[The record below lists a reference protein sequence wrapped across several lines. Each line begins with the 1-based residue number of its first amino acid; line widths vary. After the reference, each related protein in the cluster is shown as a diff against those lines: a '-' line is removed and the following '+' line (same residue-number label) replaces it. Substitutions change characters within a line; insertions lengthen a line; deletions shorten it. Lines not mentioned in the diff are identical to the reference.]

1 MVWKIKYDNQRNQQ
15 ETEPLHITKK
25 RRLPMGKK
33 AQDARNFT
41 APVEEHELEERYEKY
56 KRILAGLTVMSD
68 IFMRNVLKKRE
79 CTEYIL
85 QVIMDRE
92 DLEVKEQILQKD
104 YKNLQGRSAILDSVV
119 CDREGKRYNVEIQQ
133 ENEGASVKRARY
145 HSSLLDV
152 NTLKEGQNFEELGE
166 SYVIFI
172 TRNDVLGYGLPIYHI
187 GRRIKEV
194 SEEFPD
200 KTYII
205 YVNAKIQDETTE
217 LGRLMHDLQCRNAE
231 EMYSEILAER
241 VRELKETP
249 KGVDSMCREM
259 DEIYN
264 EGMEKGIEKGLRQ
277 GLQEG
282 KMEMKQETVLSMANL
297 GMPVE
302 QIAAVVKESVG
313 IVQKWISEGKAAV

>member
-1 MVWKIKYDNQRNQQ
+1 
-15 ETEPLHITKK
+15 
-25 RRLPMGKK
+25 MGKE
-33 AQDARNFT
+33 AQDARNFN
-41 APVEEHELEERYEKY
+41 APVEEHELKERYEKY
-56 KRILAGLTVMSD
+56 KRILEGLTIMSD

-85 QVIMDRE
+85 RIIMDRE

-104 YKNLQGRSAILDSVV
+104 YKNLQGRSAILDSVA
-119 CDREGKRYNVEIQQ
+119 CDMEEKRYNVEIQQ

-152 NTLKEGQNFEELGE
+152 NELKEGQSFEELPE

-172 TRNDVLGYGLPIYHI
+172 ARNDVLGYGLPIYHI
-187 GRRIKEV
+187 TKKVEEV
-194 SEEFPD
+194 REDFRD
-200 KTYII
+200 GAHII
-205 YVNAKIQDETTE
+205 YVNAKIKDKETA
-217 LGRLMHDLQCRNAE
+217 LGRLMYDLQCRTAD
-231 EMYSEILAER
+231 EMFSEILAER

-249 KGVDSMCREM
+249 EGVDSMCREM

-264 EGMEKGIEKGLRQ
+264 EGIERGLEK
-277 GLQEG
+277 G

-302 QIAAVVKESVG
+302 QIAAVVKESIG
-313 IVQKWISEGKAAV
+313 MVQKWISEGKTAV

>member
-1 MVWKIKYDNQRNQQ
+1 
-15 ETEPLHITKK
+15 
-25 RRLPMGKK
+25 MGKE
-33 AQDARNFT
+33 AQDARNFNV
-41 APVEEHELEERYEKY
+41 PVEEHELEERYEKY
-56 KRILAGLTVMSD
+56 KRILAGLTIMSD

-92 DLEVKEQILQKD
+92 DLEVKEQVLQKD

-119 CDREGKRYNVEIQQ
+119 CDMEEKRYNVEIQQ

-152 NTLKEGQNFEELGE
+152 NELKEGQTFEELPE

-172 TRNDVLGYGLPIYHI
+172 ARNDVLGYGLPIYHI
-187 GRRIKEV
+187 TKKVEEV
-194 SEEFPD
+194 REDFQD
-200 KTYII
+200 DAHII
-205 YVNAKIQDETTE
+205 YVNAKIKDKETA
-217 LGRLMHDLQCRNAE
+217 LGRLMYDLQCRTAD
-231 EMYSEILAER
+231 EMFSEILAER

-249 KGVDSMCREM
+249 EGVDSMCREM

-264 EGMEKGIEKGLRQ
+264 EGIEIGIERGL
-277 GLQEG
+277 EKG

-302 QIAAVVKESVG
+302 QIAAVVKESIG
-313 IVQKWISEGKAAV
+313 MVQKWISEGKTAV

>member
-1 MVWKIKYDNQRNQQ
+1 
-15 ETEPLHITKK
+15 
-25 RRLPMGKK
+25 MGKE
-33 AQDARNFT
+33 AQDARNFN
-41 APVEEHELEERYEKY
+41 APVEEHELKERYEKY
-56 KRILAGLTVMSD
+56 KRILAGLTIMSD

-85 QVIMDRE
+85 QVIMDKQN
-92 DLEVKEQILQKD
+92 LQVKEQILQKD

-119 CDREGKRYNVEIQQ
+119 CDMEEKRYNVEIQQ

-152 NTLKEGQNFEELGE
+152 NTLKEGQNFEELAE

-194 SEEFPD
+194 TEEFPD
-200 KTYII
+200 ETYII

-231 EMYSEILAER
+231 EMYSEILAGR

-249 KGVDSMCREM
+249 EGVDTMCREM

-264 EGMEKGIEKGLRQ
+264 EGIEIGIERGLKQGMTQ
-277 GLQEG
+277 GLEKG
-282 KMEMKQETVLSMANL
+282 KMEMKQETVLSMFNL

-313 IVQKWISEGKAAV
+313 MVQKWISESKAVI

>member
-1 MVWKIKYDNQRNQQ
+1 
-15 ETEPLHITKK
+15 
-25 RRLPMGKK
+25 MGKE
-33 AQDARNFT
+33 AQDARNFN
-41 APVEEHELEERYEKY
+41 APVDEHELKERYEKY
-56 KRILAGLTVMSD
+56 KRILAGLTIMSD

-85 QVIMDRE
+85 QVIMDKQN
-92 DLEVKEQILQKD
+92 LQVKEQILQKD

-119 CDREGKRYNVEIQQ
+119 CDMEEKRYNVEIQQ

-152 NTLKEGQNFEELGE
+152 NTLKEGQNFEELAE

-194 SEEFPD
+194 TEEFPD
-200 KTYII
+200 ETYII

-231 EMYSEILAER
+231 EMYSEILAGR

-249 KGVDSMCREM
+249 EGVDTMCREM

-264 EGMEKGIEKGLRQ
+264 EGIEIGIERGLKQGMTQ
-277 GLQEG
+277 GLEKG
-282 KMEMKQETVLSMANL
+282 KMEMKQETVLSMFNL

-313 IVQKWISEGKAAV
+313 MVQKWISESKAVI

>member
-1 MVWKIKYDNQRNQQ
+1 MEKATQDV
-15 ETEPLHITKK
+15 
-25 RRLPMGKK
+25 RRIN
-33 AQDARNFT
+33 AST
-41 APVEEHELEERYEKY
+41 EEHELENRYEKY
-56 KRILAGLTVMSD
+56 KRILEGLTIMSD

-85 QVIMDRE
+85 RIIMDRE

-119 CDREGKRYNVEIQQ
+119 CDMEEKRYNVEIQQ

-152 NTLKEGQNFEELGE
+152 NTLKEGQNFEELAE

-194 SEEFPD
+194 TEEFPD
-200 KTYII
+200 ETYII

-231 EMYSEILAER
+231 EMYSEILAGR

-249 KGVDSMCREM
+249 EGVDTLCREM

-264 EGMEKGIEKGLRQ
+264 EGIERGLEK
-277 GLQEG
+277 G

-302 QIAAVVKESVG
+302 QIAAVVKESIG
-313 IVQKWISEGKAAV
+313 MVQKWISEGKTAV

>member
-1 MVWKIKYDNQRNQQ
+1 
-15 ETEPLHITKK
+15 
-25 RRLPMGKK
+25 MGKE

-41 APVEEHELEERYEKY
+41 APVEDHELGIRYEKY
-56 KRILAGLTVMSD
+56 KRILAGLTIMSD

-85 QVIMDRE
+85 RIIMDRE

-119 CDREGKRYNVEIQQ
+119 CDMEEKRYNVEIQQ

-152 NTLKEGQNFEELGE
+152 NELKEGQTFEELPE

-172 TRNDVLGYGLPIYHI
+172 ARNDVLGYGLPIYHI
-187 GRRIKEV
+187 TKKVEEV
-194 SEEFPD
+194 REDFRD
-200 KTYII
+200 GAHII
-205 YVNAKIQDETTE
+205 YVNAKIKDKETA
-217 LGRLMHDLQCRNAE
+217 LGRLMYDLQCRTAD
-231 EMYSEILAER
+231 EMFSEILAER

-249 KGVDSMCREM
+249 EGVDSMCREM

-264 EGMEKGIEKGLRQ
+264 EGIEIGIERGLEKGL
-277 GLQEG
+277 EKG
-282 KMEMKQETVLSMANL
+282 KMEMKQETVLSMFNL

-313 IVQKWISEGKAAV
+313 MVQKWISESKAVI